1 MSCGQCGALDVMSSA
16 EGLLVRGGRAERLL
30 GRHGRASALRL
41 GDVVNTSVVV
51 VVVRRDVVLLVLR
64 GRERA
69 GAVFAVLERLARGN
83 RDKHERDDERDE
95 GDPADDDVGD
105 DRGLVLVGELFTS
118 RLEERLDDGRR
129 ESGCGQLAGLGR
141 GDVLRRGVV
150 G

>member
-1 MSCGQCGALDVMSSA
+1 MN
-16 EGLLVRGGRAERLL
+16 
-30 GRHGRASALRL
+30 AS
-41 GDVVNTSVVV
+41 

-69 GAVFAVLERLARGN
+69 GAVFAVLERLARRD

-95 GDPADDDVGD
+95 GDPTDDDVGD
-105 DRGLVLVGELFTS
+105 DRGLVLVGELFAG

-129 ESGCGQLAGLGR
+129 ESGRGQLARLGR
-141 GDVLRRGVV
+141 GDVLQRGVV